1 MSNNLLVPCFLIRG
15 ECPMT
20 HLSSGD
26 DTGIV
31 DRQEQGERE
40 RTKGQIKRWKT
51 KKSVGNELPPCTGNM
66 RYLLYRLQRLTGS
79 AGCKPATKLK

>member
-40 RTKGQIKRWKT
+40 RGPK
-51 KKSVGNELPPCTGNM
+51 
-66 RYLLYRLQRLTGS
+66 
-79 AGCKPATKLK
+79 AKLKGGKPKRAWAMNCHLVQET